1 MRNLDEVESHHLA
14 AIRTAALDSSPVAGL
29 THCHY
34 KYPARFSPR
43 FVSSV
48 IEAFSSPGD
57 LVLDPYMG
65 GGTTLVEC
73 MSRDRRSVGC
83 DINSLAHFVTR
94 AKLMSISDVERTHLR
109 IWASEIIPSL
119 SYFDSDARLAS
130 VLCEARTRNLNL
142 PEIRALKKFIA
153 LALISIDEL
162 PSASEQD
169 FARCALL
176 NAAQWA
182 LNGRRR
188 RASLNE
194 FRAKIR
200 ETTLEMLEGAANLH
214 SSERHWSAETS
225 ASTLIHDSAEN
236 LPGHAPFSS
245 GELADLVVTS
255 PPYPGVHV
263 LYHRWQV
270 DGRKES
276 PAPYWIAG
284 CYDGKGESYYG
295 FGSRKDANQDDYF
308 RQSLSTLHAIR
319 KVMKDGAIAV
329 QMLAF
334 SDPETQLRRYQENM
348 RIAGFREVRRPSGRP
363 CRIWR
368 DVPGRSW
375 HANMKGKTS
384 SAREVVLIHAAV

>member
-1 MRNLDEVESHHLA
+1 MRNLAEGQNVA
-14 AIRTAALDSSPVAGL
+14 AIRAAALDSSPVAGL

-34 KYPARFSPR
+34 KYPARFSPK

-48 IEAFSSPGD
+48 IEAYSKPGD

-73 MSRDRRSVGC
+73 MSRNRRSAGC

-94 AKLMSISDVERTHLR
+94 AKLLSISEIERTHLR
-109 IWASEIIPSL
+109 IWASEVVPQL
-119 SYFDSDARLAS
+119 SYFDSDPRLAS
-130 VLCEARTRNLNL
+130 VICEARTRNLNL
-142 PEIRALKKFIA
+142 PKVRALKKFIA
-153 LALISIDEL
+153 LALISIEEL
-162 PSASEQD
+162 SSANERD

-176 NAAQWA
+176 NSAQWA

-188 RASLNE
+188 QASLNE
-194 FRAKIR
+194 FRAKIL
-200 ETTLEMLEGAANLH
+200 ETTLEMLGGATALCLSEKPH
-214 SSERHWSAETS
+214 SRKFTPS
-225 ASTLIHDSAEN
+225 LIHDSATNISE
-236 LPGHAPFSS
+236 HEPFAS
-245 GELADLVVTS
+245 GDLADLVITS

-284 CYDGKGESYYG
+284 CYDGQGESYYG
-295 FGSRKDANQDDYF
+295 FGSRKDPNHDDYF
-308 RQSLSTLHAIR
+308 KQSLSTLQAIR
-319 KVMKDGAIAV
+319 RVMKEGAIMV

-334 SDPETQLRRYQENM
+334 SDPANQLKRYQENM
-348 RIAGFREVRRPSGRP
+348 RISGFQELRRASGRP
-363 CRIWR
+363 LRIWR

-375 HANMKGKTS
+375 HANMQGKTS
-384 SAREVVLIHAAV
+384 SAREVVLIHSAV

>member
-1 MRNLDEVESHHLA
+1 MA
-14 AIRTAALDSSPVAGL
+14 AIRAAAIDPSPVAGL

-34 KYPARFSPR
+34 KYPARFSPK

-48 IEAFSSPGD
+48 IEAYSRPGD

-73 MSRDRRSVGC
+73 VSRNRRSVGC

-94 AKLMSISDVERTHLR
+94 VKLLSISEIESARIR
-109 IWASEIIPSL
+109 IWALNVIPQL
-119 SYFDSDARLAS
+119 SYFDWDPRLAS
-130 VLCEARTRNLNL
+130 VICEARTRNLNL
-142 PEIRALKKFIA
+142 PKVRALKKFIA
-153 LALISIDEL
+153 LALISIEEL
-162 PSASEQD
+162 SSANERD

-188 RASLNE
+188 QASLNE
-194 FRAKIR
+194 FRAKIT
-200 ETTLEMLEGAANLH
+200 ETTLEMLGGAADL
-214 SSERHWSAETS
+214 RSAGKVQPNEFNP
-225 ASTLIHDSAEN
+225 TLILDSAANISQHE
-236 LPGHAPFSS
+236 PFTS
-245 GELADLVVTS
+245 GRRADLVVTS
-255 PPYPGVHV
+255 PPYPGVHI

-295 FGSRKDANQDDYF
+295 FGSRKDPNYDEYF
-308 RQSLSTLHAIR
+308 QQSLSTLQAIR
-319 KVMKDGAIAV
+319 SVMRQGAIIV

-334 SDPETQLRRYQENM
+334 SDPQNQLKRYQENM
-348 RIAGFREVRRPSGRP
+348 LISGFQELRRPSGRP
-363 CRIWR
+363 VRIWR

-375 HANMKGKTS
+375 HANMQGKTS